1 MDEKYS
7 LKSDLTMSKD
17 NFNFFKNVV
26 EAIVFSSSQPVKIDI
41 LEKRV
46 PTSID
51 LDEILK
57 QLKDDYSKRGVSF
70 EKINN
75 SWAFRTSP
83 EVSDNLTIEKTIR
96 KPLSR
101 PAMETLSIIAYH
113 QPVTR
118 AEIENIRGVSISKG
132 TLDILLELEWI
143 KPKGRRQSPGRP
155 LTWGT
160 TETFLDVFGLQDL
173 SSLPGMADLKSAGLV
188 GSKPI
193 ITDDLSSLEE
203 NNDENQEL
211 LIHELA
217 PKNN

>member
-1 MDEKYS
+1 
-7 LKSDLTMSKD
+7 MSKD

-57 QLKDDYSKRGVSF
+57 ELKDDYSKRGVSF

-160 TETFLDVFGLQDL
+160 TETFIDVFGLQDL
-173 SSLPGMADLKSAGLV
+173 SSLPGLADLKSAGLV
-188 GSKPI
+188 GSKPL
-193 ITDDLSSLEE
+193 ITDDLSSLDE

-211 LIHELA
+211 LIQELA

>member
-1 MDEKYS
+1 
-7 LKSDLTMSKD
+7 MSKD

-173 SSLPGMADLKSAGLV
+173 SSLPGIADLKSAGLV
-188 GSKPI
+188 GSKPL
-193 ITDDLSSLEE
+193 ITDDLSSLDE
-203 NNDENQEL
+203 NNDENQKL
-211 LIHELA
+211 LIQELA

>member
-1 MDEKYS
+1 
-7 LKSDLTMSKD
+7 MSKD

-51 LDEILK
+51 LDEILN

-75 SWAFRTSP
+75 SWAFRTSS

-113 QPVTR
+113 QPITR

-188 GSKPI
+188 GSKPL
-193 ITDDLSSLEE
+193 ITDDLSSLDE

-211 LIHELA
+211 LIQELA

>member
-1 MDEKYS
+1 
-7 LKSDLTMSKD
+7 MSKD

-188 GSKPI
+188 GSKPL
-193 ITDDLSSLEE
+193 ITDDLKSLDE

-211 LIHELA
+211 LIQELA

>member
-1 MDEKYS
+1 
-7 LKSDLTMSKD
+7 MSKD

-173 SSLPGMADLKSAGLV
+173 SSLPGMADLKLAGLV
-188 GSKPI
+188 GSKPL
-193 ITDDLSSLEE
+193 ITDDLSSLDE

-211 LIHELA
+211 LIQELA

>member
-1 MDEKYS
+1 
-7 LKSDLTMSKD
+7 MSKD

-83 EVSDNLTIEKTIR
+83 EVSDNLIIEKTIR

-188 GSKPI
+188 GSKPL
-193 ITDDLSSLEE
+193 ITDDLSSLDE

-211 LIHELA
+211 LIQELA

>member
-1 MDEKYS
+1 
-7 LKSDLTMSKD
+7 MSKD
-17 NFNFFKNVV
+17 NFKFFKNII
-26 EAIVFSSSQPVKIDI
+26 EAIIFSSSEPVKTEL
-41 LEKRV
+41 LEKKV
-46 PTSID
+46 PASISLID
-51 LDEILK
+51 LLNELK
-57 QLKDDYSKRGVSF
+57 EEYSERGIHL
-70 EKINN
+70 EQINN

-83 EVSDNLTIEKTIR
+83 VVSENLIIEKVVR
-96 KPLSR
+96 KSLSR
-101 PAMETLSIIAYH
+101 PALETLSIIAYH

-143 KPKGRRQSPGRP
+143 KPKGRRQSPGKP

-160 TETFLDVFGLQDL
+160 TEIFLDVFGLEDL

-188 GSKPI
+188 GSKPL
-193 ITDDLSSLEE
+193 ITDDLSSLDE

-211 LIHELA
+211 LIQDLA

>member
-1 MDEKYS
+1 
-7 LKSDLTMSKD
+7 MSKD

-143 KPKGRRQSPGRP
+143 KPKGRRQSPGMP

-188 GSKPI
+188 GSKPL
-193 ITDDLSSLEE
+193 ITDDLSSLDE

-211 LIHELA
+211 LIQELA

>member
-1 MDEKYS
+1 
-7 LKSDLTMSKD
+7 MSKD

-188 GSKPI
+188 GSKPL
-193 ITDDLSSLEE
+193 ITDDLSSLDK

-211 LIHELA
+211 LIQELA
-217 PKNN
+217 PKIIK

>member
-1 MDEKYS
+1 
-7 LKSDLTMSKD
+7 MSKD

-51 LDEILK
+51 LDEILN
-57 QLKDDYSKRGVSF
+57 QLKVDYSNRGVCF

-75 SWAFRTSP
+75 SWAFRTSS

-160 TETFLDVFGLQDL
+160 TETFLDVFGLQNL

-188 GSKPI
+188 GAKPL
-193 ITDDLSSLEE
+193 ITDDLSSLDE

-211 LIHELA
+211 LIQELA

>member
-1 MDEKYS
+1 
-7 LKSDLTMSKD
+7 MSKD

-211 LIHELA
+211 LIQELA

>member
-1 MDEKYS
+1 
-7 LKSDLTMSKD
+7 MSKD

-160 TETFLDVFGLQDL
+160 TETFLDVFGLQNL

-188 GSKPI
+188 GAKPL
-193 ITDDLSSLEE
+193 ITDDLSSLDE

-211 LIHELA
+211 FIQELA

>member
-1 MDEKYS
+1 
-7 LKSDLTMSKD
+7 MSKY

-160 TETFLDVFGLQDL
+160 TEIFLDVFGLQDL
-173 SSLPGMADLKSAGLV
+173 SYLPGMADLKSAGLV
-188 GSKPI
+188 GSKPL
-193 ITDDLSSLEE
+193 ITDDLSSLDE

-211 LIHELA
+211 LIQEIA

>member
-1 MDEKYS
+1 
-7 LKSDLTMSKD
+7 MSKD

-160 TETFLDVFGLQDL
+160 TETFIDVFGLQDL

-188 GSKPI
+188 GSKPL
-193 ITDDLSSLEE
+193 ITDDLSSLDE
-203 NNDENQEL
+203 NNDENKEL
-211 LIHELA
+211 LIQELA
-217 PKNN
+217 SKNN

>member
-1 MDEKYS
+1 
-7 LKSDLTMSKD
+7 MSKD

-160 TETFLDVFGLQDL
+160 TETFIDVFGLQDL
-173 SSLPGMADLKSAGLV
+173 SSLPGLADLKSAGLV
-188 GSKPI
+188 GSKPL
-193 ITDDLSSLEE
+193 ITDDLSSLDE
-203 NNDENQEL
+203 NNEENQEL
-211 LIHELA
+211 LIQELA

>member
-1 MDEKYS
+1 
-7 LKSDLTMSKD
+7 MSKD
-17 NFNFFKNVV
+17 RFNFFKNVV
-26 EAIVFSSSQPVKIDI
+26 EAIVFSSAKPVKIDI

-46 PTSID
+46 PPSID
-51 LDEILK
+51 LDEILM
-57 QLKDDYSKRGVSF
+57 QLKDDYSKRGVNF
-70 EKINN
+70 EKINS
-75 SWAFRTSP
+75 SWAFRTSS
-83 EVSDNLTIEKTIR
+83 EVSENLTIEKIIR

-132 TLDILLELEWI
+132 TLDILLELDWI

-188 GSKPI
+188 GSKPL
-193 ITDDLSSLEE
+193 ITDDLSSLDE

-211 LIHELA
+211 LIQELA
-217 PKNN
+217 PKNY

>member
-1 MDEKYS
+1 
-7 LKSDLTMSKD
+7 MSKD

-26 EAIVFSSSQPVKIDI
+26 EAIVFSSSQPVKKDI

-173 SSLPGMADLKSAGLV
+173 SSLPGVADLKSAGLV
-188 GSKPI
+188 GSKPL
-193 ITDDLSSLEE
+193 ITDDLSSLDK

-211 LIHELA
+211 LIQELA

>member
-1 MDEKYS
+1 
-7 LKSDLTMSKD
+7 MSKD

-51 LDEILK
+51 LDEILN
-57 QLKDDYSKRGVSF
+57 QLKVDYSNRGVCF

-75 SWAFRTSP
+75 SWAFRTSS
-83 EVSDNLTIEKTIR
+83 EVSDNLTVEKTIR

-160 TETFLDVFGLQDL
+160 TETFLDVFGLQNL

-188 GSKPI
+188 GAKPL
-193 ITDDLSSLEE
+193 ITDDLSSLDE

-211 LIHELA
+211 LIQELA

>member
-1 MDEKYS
+1 
-7 LKSDLTMSKD
+7 MSKD

-46 PTSID
+46 PNSID

-83 EVSDNLTIEKTIR
+83 EVSDNLIIEKTIR

-160 TETFLDVFGLQDL
+160 TEIFLDVFGLEDL

-188 GSKPI
+188 GSKPL
-193 ITDDLSSLEE
+193 ITDDLSSLDE

-211 LIHELA
+211 LIQELA
-217 PKNN
+217 PKKN

>member
-1 MDEKYS
+1 
-7 LKSDLTMSKD
+7 MSKD

-188 GSKPI
+188 GSKPL
-193 ITDDLSSLEE
+193 ITDDLGSLDE

-211 LIHELA
+211 LIQELA
-217 PKNN
+217 HKKN

>member
-1 MDEKYS
+1 
-7 LKSDLTMSKD
+7 MSKD

-160 TETFLDVFGLQDL
+160 TETFLDVPHVNGLPGDCLRPFGLIHSNSKRISNVPFEML
-173 SSLPGMADLKSAGLV
+173 TPRIFSISALV
-188 GSKPI
+188 TG
-193 ITDDLSSLEE
+193 
-203 NNDENQEL
+203 
-211 LIHELA
+211 
-217 PKNN
+217 

>member
-1 MDEKYS
+1 
-7 LKSDLTMSKD
+7 MSKY

-173 SSLPGMADLKSAGLV
+173 SSLPGVADLKSAGLV
-188 GSKPI
+188 GSKPL
-193 ITDDLSSLEE
+193 ITDDLSSLDE

-211 LIHELA
+211 LIQELA

>member
-1 MDEKYS
+1 
-7 LKSDLTMSKD
+7 MSKD

-188 GSKPI
+188 GSKPL
-193 ITDDLSSLEE
+193 ITDDLKSLDE
-203 NNDENQEL
+203 NNDENKEL
-211 LIHELA
+211 LIQELA
-217 PKNN
+217 YKKN

>member
-1 MDEKYS
+1 
-7 LKSDLTMSKD
+7 MSKD

-57 QLKDDYSKRGVSF
+57 QLKEDYSKRGVSF

-173 SSLPGMADLKSAGLV
+173 SSLPGVADLKSAGLV
-188 GSKPI
+188 GSKPL
-193 ITDDLSSLEE
+193 ITDDLSSLDE

-211 LIHELA
+211 LIQELA

>member
-1 MDEKYS
+1 
-7 LKSDLTMSKD
+7 MSKD

-26 EAIVFSSSQPVKIDI
+26 EAIVFSSSQPVKMDI

-211 LIHELA
+211 LIQELA

>member
-1 MDEKYS
+1 
-7 LKSDLTMSKD
+7 MSKD

-83 EVSDNLTIEKTIR
+83 EVSDNLTIEKIIR

-160 TETFLDVFGLQDL
+160 TETFIDVFGLQDL
-173 SSLPGMADLKSAGLV
+173 SSLPGLADLKSAGLV
-188 GSKPI
+188 GSKPL
-193 ITDDLSSLEE
+193 ITDDLSSLDE

-211 LIHELA
+211 LIQELA
-217 PKNN
+217 HRNN

>member
-1 MDEKYS
+1 
-7 LKSDLTMSKD
+7 MSKD

-83 EVSDNLTIEKTIR
+83 EVSDNLTIEKTVR

-173 SSLPGMADLKSAGLV
+173 SSLPGIADLKSAGLV
-188 GSKPI
+188 GSKPL
-193 ITDDLSSLEE
+193 ITDDLSSLDE

-211 LIHELA
+211 LIQELA

>member
-1 MDEKYS
+1 
-7 LKSDLTMSKD
+7 MSKD

-188 GSKPI
+188 GSKPL
-193 ITDDLSSLEE
+193 ITDDLSSLDE

-211 LIHELA
+211 LIQELA

>member
-1 MDEKYS
+1 
-7 LKSDLTMSKD
+7 MSKD

-26 EAIVFSSSQPVKIDI
+26 EAIVFSSSQPVKMDI

-188 GSKPI
+188 GSKPL

-211 LIHELA
+211 LIQELA

>member
-1 MDEKYS
+1 
-7 LKSDLTMSKD
+7 MSKD

-26 EAIVFSSSQPVKIDI
+26 EAIVFSSSQPVKMDI

-188 GSKPI
+188 GSKPL
-193 ITDDLSSLEE
+193 ITDDLSSLDE

-211 LIHELA
+211 LIQELA

>member
-1 MDEKYS
+1 
-7 LKSDLTMSKD
+7 MSKD

-101 PAMETLSIIAYH
+101 PGMETLSIIAYH

-173 SSLPGMADLKSAGLV
+173 SSLPGVADLKSAGLV
-188 GSKPI
+188 GSKPL
-193 ITDDLSSLEE
+193 ITDDLSSLDE

-211 LIHELA
+211 LIQELA